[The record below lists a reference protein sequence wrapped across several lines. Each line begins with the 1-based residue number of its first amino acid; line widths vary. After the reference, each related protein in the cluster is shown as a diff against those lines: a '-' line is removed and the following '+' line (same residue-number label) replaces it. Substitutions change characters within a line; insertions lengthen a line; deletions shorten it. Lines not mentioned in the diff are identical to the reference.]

1 MEIHS
6 IVLIAVVAALVG
18 AVAAYLI
25 FHRRGTVNDDGS
37 SSRRVDDYDP
47 SKDEEIASQK
57 KEIEGLNNKIDKLKQ
72 SLNEAQ
78 DFKDLLKSGD
88 ENVKLSA
95 ISKKIEKLKEEL
107 EIAEEENGELERE
120 KKGQNKSA
128 QTYNHSLRNKK
139 KKLNPLMN
147 GLEKK
152 RVNCRLRMRRWLR
165 RKKL

>member
-120 KKGQNKSA
+120 KKRTKQKCSDL
-128 QTYNHSLRNKK
+128 QSQ
-139 KKLNPLMN
+139 
-147 GLEKK
+147 LEEQKK
-152 RVNCRLRMRRWLR
+152 RN
-165 RKKL
+165 